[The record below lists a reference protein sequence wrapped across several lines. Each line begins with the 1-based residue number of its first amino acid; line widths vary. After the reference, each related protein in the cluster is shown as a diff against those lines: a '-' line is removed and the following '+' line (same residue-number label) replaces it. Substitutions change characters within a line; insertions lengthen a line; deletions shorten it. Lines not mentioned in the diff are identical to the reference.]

1 MIVPFRRADYRRCAV
16 HTVTGRV
23 CMPAYNPLRLIARK
37 NDSRRFS
44 NWIRERVRL
53 VSGAG
58 AEKFPILRR
67 EARVGDV
74 VVQQRRC
81 GGGGSGSALRG
92 YGYSNTRP

>member
-1 MIVPFRRADYRRCAV
+1 MRTAAAAVPAV

-53 VSGAG
+53 VPGVG
-58 AEKFPILRR
+58 AEKFPIPRSGSPR
-67 EARVGDV
+67 GDV
-74 VVQQRRC
+74 VQRQRRQRRRLTW
-81 GGGGSGSALRG
+81 GHG
-92 YGYSNTRP
+92 YLNEHGYETSNPL